1 MSTQQTTNSET
12 SQISDLVTS
21 SEMCYL
27 MRNEEIPQEI
37 IGMDFFWRPNEEIVQ
52 NISQHQV
59 EADGISDSQIAV
71 FADKEERWETMK
83 SDLPSYVLEELER
96 PFSTGKRCYAS
107 RLRHN

>member
-1 MSTQQTTNSET
+1 MLTHQTTISQT
-12 SQISDLVTS
+12 SKISDLVTS

-27 MRNEEIPQEI
+27 MRNEEIPEEI

-52 NISQHQV
+52 NVSQHQV
-59 EADGISDSQIAV
+59 EADGTSDSQIAV
-71 FADKEERWETMK
+71 FADKEERWEAMK
-83 SDLPSYVLEELER
+83 SDLPSNILEELEH